1 MMAAVSKD
9 PLLAFARLMLTG
21 LLGLAIVAAAA
32 ALLSIPILLAGR
44 EDIGAEFA
52 ANGIDPASI
61 PSIAVLSALGA
72 GIAVLGFFFL
82 RELRRIVDS
91 VADGDPF
98 VPANADR
105 LKVMAWLALAIQV
118 LIIPATGLLIWFDA
132 LPQKPNIHYADNT
145 SLGGLV
151 LAILLLVLA
160 RVFRVGAA
168 MREELEGTV

>member
-1 MMAAVSKD
+1 MTPASTD
-9 PLLAFARLMLTG
+9 PLLAFARLMLTV
-21 LLGLAIVAAAA
+21 LLGLAALAAAA
-32 ALLSIPILLAGR
+32 ALLNIPVLLAGR

-72 GIAVLGFFFL
+72 AIAVLAFFFL
-82 RELRRIVDS
+82 RQLRRIVDS

-151 LAILLLVLA
+151 LAILLFVLA